1 MGAYHKHFQ
10 IKPAIKLNGGLKT
23 GKDKGV
29 HDSDY
34 YLEVTATNKA
44 LLSTVLSKK
53 VGIFIPTTWFKIIK
67 QKETLIFAL
76 YLR

>member
-10 IKPAIKLNGGLKT
+10 IVPAGGLKN

-44 LLSTVLSKK
+44 MLSTVLSKK
-53 VGIFIPTTWFKIIK
+53 VGRHCSK
-67 QKETLIFAL
+67 A
-76 YLR
+76 

>member
-1 MGAYHKHFQ
+1 MGAYHKHFE
-10 IKPAIKLNGGLKT
+10 IVPAVGLKI

-44 LLSTVLSKK
+44 MLSTVLSKK
-53 VGIFIPTTWFKIIK
+53 VGRHGSKS
-67 QKETLIFAL
+67 
-76 YLR
+76 